1 MFADPVKSI
10 LIIDKANSGVLQDH
24 VLVTSCDGTMGVIS
38 LKEME
43 QYVLVVEPI
52 PETNVVVST

>member
-10 LIIDKANSGVLQDH
+10 LIIDKANAGVLQDH
-24 VLVTSCDGTMGVIS
+24 VLVTSYDGTMGVIS

-43 QYVLVVEPI
+43 QYVLMVELT